1 MDENDDVLTEII
13 PFIQDLIPGIPAA
26 LVLFLTKVAFLFLSA
41 TCLLLLSLV
50 LLFILK
56 EEFQRKDI

>member
-1 MDENDDVLTEII
+1 MGENDDVLTEII

-26 LVLFLTKVAFLFLSA
+26 LVLFLTKVAFFIFVCNLFAFIVFGLP
-41 TCLLLLSLV
+41 
-50 LLFILK
+50 FILK